1 MSFSKTN
8 IMDISD
14 NFLIDFFKDIP
25 KTELISIFG
34 LINRKK
40 LKKNEIFIEEGTFY
54 SKFFYINKGLVR
66 GFYSNAD
73 GEEKTI
79 FFRWEKEFGA
89 DPESYFNHKP
99 SKLTWCAMEETEIF
113 EINFQKFE
121 ELSKRNVGLLK
132 LRIMASKRLLNRMYE
147 RLESFIL
154 YSPEERFQ
162 HLLETHPDLCERIP
176 DKYLASFLGITPVS
190 LSRIKK
196 RLEN

>member
-1 MSFSKTN
+1 ME
-8 IMDISD
+8 ILD
-14 NFLIDFFKDIP
+14 NFLIDFLKDIP
-25 KTELISIFG
+25 KTDLINLFG
-34 LINRKK
+34 LVRRKK
-40 LKKNEIFIEEGTFY
+40 LKKNEIFIDEGTFY
-54 SKFFYINKGLVR
+54 NKFFYVKKGLIR

-147 RLESFIL
+147 KIRKFYFVYSRRKIPAFIRD
-154 YSPEERFQ
+154 S
-162 HLLETHPDLCERIP
+162 T
-176 DKYLASFLGITPVS
+176 
-190 LSRIKK
+190 
-196 RLEN
+196 

>member
-1 MSFSKTN
+1 MY
-8 IMDISD
+8 
-14 NFLIDFFKDIP
+14 FLQQVFLCK
-25 KTELISIFG
+25 KRLII
-34 LINRKK
+34 
-40 LKKNEIFIEEGTFY
+40 
-54 SKFFYINKGLVR
+54 
-66 GFYSNAD
+66 GFYTDSD

-89 DPESYFNHKP
+89 DPESFFNHKP
-99 SKLTWCAMEETEIF
+99 SKLTWSAMEETEIL
-113 EINFQKFE
+113 EMNFQKFE

-132 LRIMASKRLLNRMYE
+132 LRILTNNKLLNRMYE

>member
-1 MSFSKTN
+1 
-8 IMDISD
+8 
-14 NFLIDFFKDIP
+14 
-25 KTELISIFG
+25 
-34 LINRKK
+34 
-40 LKKNEIFIEEGTFY
+40 
-54 SKFFYINKGLVR
+54 
-66 GFYSNAD
+66 
-73 GEEKTI
+73 
-79 FFRWEKEFGA
+79 
-89 DPESYFNHKP
+89 
-99 SKLTWCAMEETEIF
+99 MEETEILEMNF
-113 EINFQKFE
+113 EKFE

>member
-1 MSFSKTN
+1 
-8 IMDISD
+8 MDISD
-14 NFLIDFFKDIP
+14 NFLIGFFKDIP
-25 KTELISIFG
+25 KTELIGLFG

-89 DPESYFNHKP
+89 DPDCLIHKKP
-99 SKLTWCAMEETEIF
+99 ARLTWIAVEDSDILEIDML
-113 EINFQKFE
+113 KFE
-121 ELSKRNVGLLK
+121 ELSKRNAALLK
-132 LRIMASKRLLNRMYE
+132 LRIVTNQKILYRLYE
-147 RLESFIL
+147 RLESFIINT
-154 YSPEERFQ
+154 PEERFIQ
-162 HLLETHPDLCERIP
+162 LQSTYHDLCERIP
-176 DKYLASFLGITPVS
+176 DKHLASFLGITPVS

>member
-1 MSFSKTN
+1 
-8 IMDISD
+8 MDISD
-14 NFLIDFFKDIP
+14 NFLIDFLKDIP
-25 KTELISIFG
+25 KTDLINLFG
-34 LINRKK
+34 LVNRKK
-40 LKKNEIFIEEGTFY
+40 LKKNEVFIEEGTFY
-54 SKFFYINKGLVR
+54 NKFFYVKKGLVR
-66 GFYSNAD
+66 GYYNTDD

-132 LRIMASKRLLNRMYE
+132 VRIMASKKLLNRMYE

-154 YSPEERFQ
+154 YTPEERFQ
-162 HLLETHPDLCERIP
+162 HLLETRPDLCERIP